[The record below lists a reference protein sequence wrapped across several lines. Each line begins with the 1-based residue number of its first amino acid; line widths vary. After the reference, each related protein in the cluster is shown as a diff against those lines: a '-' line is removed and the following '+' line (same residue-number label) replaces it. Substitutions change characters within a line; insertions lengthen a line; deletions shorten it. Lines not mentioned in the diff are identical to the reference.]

1 MRSAFLSRFIFT
13 VIAYC
18 EGAPRHTLC
27 RISHR
32 GDPLDLRRLPAMMEQ
47 ATAVPGARIPPL
59 SKGDRE
65 SERCFAQ
72 GGMIIDLPAVGV
84 QIVDSRCSAKSIEI
98 CNYLSKAEEV
108 LGIDFD
114 CELDYGMTF
123 VPAIRRVPA
132 RSSST
137 FPPTTPPTFPP
148 TTRAFPTPGRKQ
160 STTSAPCTG
169 GSSILGTNDP
179 ISSCQSNLEQIR
191 IGEAWRLVNS
201 GTRNRKKA
209 VLALVDTGVDMA
221 HPDLVNQFWRNPSG
235 GSIGFNFVDNNTDV
249 TDKYGHGT
257 VIAGVA
263 GAERNNNI
271 GIAGVADVKLMIL
284 KVADRGGVDI
294 PPLSDALRALDFAVT
309 MGASVSSHSYSLGHG
324 SRVFEAAIAKAA
336 EAGHVVVTAAGNEA
350 ADLDK
355 TPSYPCSCARN
366 ISSMLCVAA
375 STYDTSSGS
384 AIASWSS
391 IGSAVNIAAPGVDIY
406 STSRGGYIVDSGTSV
421 SVPQVGAVAAML
433 SSLGLEGQEITDA
446 IIKSR
451 TAGLSNKFNVP
462 DVGELDALNAVRIAL
477 GLPMSPRRLSA
488 PFSNNL
494 K

>member
-1 MRSAFLSRFIFT
+1 MA
-13 VIAYC
+13 
-18 EGAPRHTLC
+18 
-27 RISHR
+27 
-32 GDPLDLRRLPAMMEQ
+32 Q
-47 ATAVPGARIPPL
+47 ATAVPGARVPPL

-84 QIVDSRCSAKSIEI
+84 QIVDSRCSAKYIEI

-132 RSSST
+132 RSPSTFAPTTPPT

-148 TTRAFPTPGRKQ
+148 TTRPFPTPGRKQ
-160 STTSAPCTG
+160 STTSAPCTD
-169 GSSILGTNDP
+169 GSYILGTNDP

-191 IGEAWRLVNS
+191 IGEAWRLVKS
-201 GTRNRKKA
+201 VTGKRKRA
-209 VLALVDTGVDMA
+209 VLALVDTGVDMT
-221 HPDLVNQFWRNPSG
+221 HPDLVNQFWRNPAD

-257 VIAGVA
+257 VIAGVS

-284 KVADRGGVDI
+284 KVADHDGVDI
-294 PPLSDALRALDFAVT
+294 PPLSDALRALNFAVT

-336 EAGHVVVTAAGNEA
+336 EAGHVVVASAGNEA

-375 STYDTSSGS
+375 STYDTCSGS
-384 AIASWSS
+384 AIASWSN
-391 IGSAVNIAAPGVDIY
+391 IGSSVNIAAPGVDIY
-406 STSRGGYIVDSGTSV
+406 STSRGGYIVASGTSV
-421 SVPQVGAVAAML
+421 SAPQVGAVAAML
-433 SSLGLEGQEITDA
+433 GSLGLEGQEITDA

-451 TAGLSNKFNVP
+451 TAGLSTKFNVP
-462 DVGELDALNAVRIAL
+462 DVGELDALNAVKIAL
-477 GLPMSPRRLSA
+477 GLQMSPRRLTA
-488 PFSNNL
+488 LFSNNL

>member
-1 MRSAFLSRFIFT
+1 MA
-13 VIAYC
+13 
-18 EGAPRHTLC
+18 
-27 RISHR
+27 
-32 GDPLDLRRLPAMMEQ
+32 Q

-84 QIVDSRCSAKSIEI
+84 QIVDSRCSATYIEI
-98 CNYLSKAEEV
+98 CTYLSKAEEV
-108 LGIDFD
+108 LAIDFD

-132 RSSST
+132 RSLST
-137 FPPTTPPTFPP
+137 FAP
-148 TTRAFPTPGRKQ
+148 TTRPFSTPGRKQ
-160 STTSAPCTG
+160 STTSAPCTD

-191 IGEAWRLVNS
+191 IGEAWRLVKS
-201 GTRNRKKA
+201 GTGKRKKA
-209 VLALVDTGVDMA
+209 VLALVDTGVDMT
-221 HPDLVNQFWRNPSG
+221 HPDLVNQFWRNPSD

-284 KVADRGGVDI
+284 KVADHDGVDI
-294 PPLSDALRALDFAVT
+294 PPLSDALRALNFAVT

-336 EAGHVVVTAAGNEA
+336 AAGHVVVTSAANEA

-355 TPSYPCSCARN
+355 IPTYPCSCARN

-375 STYDTSSGS
+375 TTYDTSSGS
-384 AIASWSS
+384 AIASWSN

-406 STSRGGYIVDSGTSV
+406 STSRGGYIVASGTSV
-421 SVPQVGAVAAML
+421 SAPQVGAVAAML
-433 SSLGLEGQEITDA
+433 GSLGLEGQEITDA